1 MESGLDST
9 AYGKLRSYVESILGT
24 MEYLPG
30 GGPGGAWE
38 IKLHGKVAR
47 VEVRDKRINDLDRLY
62 AAKVSHPK
70 TWDDYE
76 KNAALVDN
84 VFWKLVHLVGFLS
97 S

>member
-9 AYGKLRSYVESILGT
+9 AYGKLRSYVKSISGT

-38 IKLHGKVAR
+38 IKLHGKAAR
-47 VEVRDKRINDLDRLY
+47 VEVRDNRTNDLDRLY
-62 AAKVSHPK
+62 VANVAHPK
-70 TWDDYE
+70 TWDDYD
-76 KNAALVDN
+76 KNAGLVDE
-84 VFWKLVHLVGFLS
+84 VFWKLVCLVGFLS